1 MKTRRPPSQRMRR
14 IARWLTWT
22 AAALTGLAA
31 GAFGWNQL
39 GNRVAPQHTAVATL
53 EISGNQRVAPEALAA
68 LAGIRPGTPLGA
80 VDLEAVRQRIASHPW
95 IASARVTALP
105 PRRLLVGVE
114 ERTPRALTRSADGMR
129 FVDGSGVAF
138 APAPATGGI
147 PELRRTPSF
156 GAAPDS
162 QAALAT
168 QTPDPD
174 LVAGIQ
180 VLDGLARE
188 GLPAPLH
195 VEVGPDEAGSH
206 PAFAWRRGETLQRV
220 VLGEGQLE
228 TKLARLARLVQAD
241 LRQAREAAQLD
252 LRFRG
257 RVILRPQGDETV
269 AEVTEDDDRPLGQGV

>member
-1 MKTRRPPSQRMRR
+1 MKTRRPPSGRVRR

-22 AAALTGLAA
+22 AAAVTGLAA
-31 GAFGWNQL
+31 GTFGWNQL
-39 GNRVAPQHTAVATL
+39 GSRVAPQHTAVAAL
-53 EISGNQRVAPEALAA
+53 ELSGNQRVAPEALAV

-80 VDLEAVRQRIASHPW
+80 VDLEAVRERIASHPW

-114 ERTPRALTRSADGMR
+114 ERTPRALTRTAEGMR

-138 APAPATGGI
+138 APAPAAGGI
-147 PELRRTPSF
+147 PELRRTPSP
-156 GAAPDS
+156 GGLSDS
-162 QAALAT
+162 EVALEA
-168 QTPDPD
+168 PDPD

-195 VEVGPDEAGSH
+195 VEVGEDEAGSH

-220 VLGEGQLE
+220 VLGEGELE

-241 LRQAREAAQLD
+241 LRQAREAVQLD

-269 AEVTEDDDRPLGQGV
+269 TDVTQDDDRPLGQGV